1 MFDQMVSDLKNGIIP
16 ESGLLRR
23 RFEVALI
30 KKIGVIQ
37 TPYSFWPADKKIN
50 PSAKELLWAAI
61 LLHDKENYKII
72 EAIISSELEEK
83 QRTKRLQNCT
93 SDNAGKLK
101 LTMQNYI
108 AELIALAPS
117 EPFKKTLQQKL
128 QIIGY
133 GYL

>member
-1 MFDQMVSDLKNGIIP
+1 MVSDLKNGIIP
-16 ESGLLRR
+16 ESSLLRR

-30 KKIGVIQ
+30 KKIGVIR
-37 TPYSFWPADKKIN
+37 TPYTFWPADKKIN

-61 LLHDKENYKII
+61 LLQDKENYKIV
-72 EAIISSELEEK
+72 EAIISSELEEQ

-93 SDNAGKLK
+93 GDNARELK

-108 AELIALAPS
+108 AEFIALAPS

-128 QIIGY
+128 QTIGY

>member
-16 ESGLLRR
+16 ESSLLRS

-30 KKIGVIQ
+30 KKIGVIRA
-37 TPYSFWPADKKIN
+37 PYTFWPADKKIN

-61 LLHDKENYKII
+61 LLQDKENYMII
-72 EAIISSELEEK
+72 EAIISSELEEQ
-83 QRTKRLQNCT
+83 QRTKRSQNCT
-93 SDNAGKLK
+93 DDNARELK

-108 AELIALAPS
+108 AEFIALAPS

-128 QIIGY
+128 QTIGY

>member
-16 ESGLLRR
+16 ESSLLRR

-30 KKIGVIQ
+30 KKIGVIR
-37 TPYSFWPADKKIN
+37 TPYTFWPADKKIN

-61 LLHDKENYKII
+61 LLQDKENYKIV
-72 EAIISSELEEK
+72 EAIISSELEEQ

-93 SDNAGKLK
+93 GDNARELK

-108 AELIALAPS
+108 AEFIALAPS

-128 QIIGY
+128 QTIGY